1 VRTECL
7 ADGQRRDAFFFD
19 VTQLFKH
26 AALVRDSFFNAQPFP
41 HVVMDD
47 FLSGDVAD
55 RLLNDYPSPNKFN
68 SEIHNSR
75 IPGRHLAPVAS
86 PITFT
91 KNG

>member
-1 VRTECL
+1 VSTECL

-55 RLLNDYPSPNKFN
+55 RLLKTIRHPTN
-68 SEIHNSR
+68 SIRKSTTAESR
-75 IPGRHLAPVAS
+75 EDIWRQ
-86 PITFT
+86 
-91 KNG
+91 